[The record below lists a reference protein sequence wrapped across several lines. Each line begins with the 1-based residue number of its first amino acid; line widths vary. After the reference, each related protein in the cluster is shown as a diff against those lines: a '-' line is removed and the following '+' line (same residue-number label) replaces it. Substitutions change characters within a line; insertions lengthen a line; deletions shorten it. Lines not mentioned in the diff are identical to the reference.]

1 MRKSTVEV
9 RMDIRRVFDLESP
22 DAFPIPAIL
31 LAPLSP
37 RSSVVLVH
45 AYAAAKEQMIGL
57 ALRLGEQHVAT
68 LVIDL
73 GGHGENEAPMGAR
86 ILGEVESAITRLR
99 ADFEFVG
106 CLGVGLGARLTLHS
120 SADYIVAI
128 AAPTVRSAIRRQR
141 FDMPFDLP
149 ARTPEDEVANVMKDL
164 PAIRKSDRDCLL
176 IYVEGDPRAAVTAR
190 ELEPLLPKAEGRY
203 VEPLGA
209 TREDLIPREWQ
220 LLLNPSAIETAC
232 NWLAEAPERV
242 RAERGVHV

>member
-1 MRKSTVEV
+1 
-9 RMDIRRVFDLESP
+9 MDIRRVLDLESP

-37 RSSVVLVH
+37 RIGVVLLH
-45 AYAAAKEQMIGL
+45 PYAAAKEQMIGL

-68 LVIDL
+68 LAIDL
-73 GGHGENEAPMGAR
+73 GGHGENEAPLGAR

-106 CLGVGLGARLTLHS
+106 CLGVGLGARLALHS
-120 SADYIVAI
+120 SADYIVAM
-128 AAPTVRSAIRRQR
+128 AAPPRTAARWQR
-141 FDMPFDLP
+141 FDMPFDVP
-149 ARTPEDEVANVMKDL
+149 ARMPEDEVANVMKDL
-164 PAIRKSDRDCLL
+164 PAIGKSDRDCLL

-203 VEPLGA
+203 VKPLGA

-232 NWLAEAPERV
+232 TWLAEAPERA

>member
-1 MRKSTVEV
+1 
-9 RMDIRRVFDLESP
+9 MDIRRVLDLESP
-22 DAFPIPAIL
+22 DAFPVPAIL

-37 RSSVVLVH
+37 RSGVVLVH
-45 AYAAAKEQMIGL
+45 PYAAAKEQMIGL

-68 LVIDL
+68 LAIDL
-73 GGHGENEAPMGAR
+73 GGHGENEAPLGAR
-86 ILGEVESAITRLR
+86 TLGEVESAIARLR
-99 ADFEFVG
+99 PDFEFVG
-106 CLGVGLGARLTLHS
+106 CAGVGLGARLALSS

-164 PAIRKSDRDCLL
+164 PAIGKSDRDCLL

-190 ELEPLLPKAEGRY
+190 ELEPLLPKTEGRY
-203 VEPLGA
+203 VEPRGA
-209 TREDLIPREWQ
+209 TREDLIPGEWQ